1 MAVKLELYR
10 VFKEVAETGNI
21 SLAAKNLYISQSAVS
36 QSIKQLETALQARLF
51 ARSPRGVSLT
61 WEGQMLYQYVRS
73 ALGLL
78 ATGEDKLS
86 QAQQLLLGT
95 LTIGASDTV
104 TSFFLTPYLEAFH
117 RQHPGIRLK
126 IVSGRSAKVLSML
139 KSGAVDIAFASSPTD
154 PAALHTWSCFATHS
168 VFVAGSGYDCD
179 FDHVYTR
186 QEIAEFPLI
195 LLERKASSRI
205 YVEQFFQQHG
215 VSIKPEIELGS
226 HNLLISL
233 ARIGL
238 GVACVTEEFS
248 QSGLGRGVILPLRTD
263 FEIPPRSVCMCTLRD
278 VAPTSAANRFM
289 DFISESDKMAYDLG
303 HSYHFTNV

>member
-36 QSIKQLETALQARLF
+36 QSVKQLETALQARLF

-104 TSFFLTPYLEAFH
+104 TSFFLTPFLETFH

-139 KSGAVDIAFASSPTD
+139 KSGAVDIAFASSPSD
-154 PAALHTWSCFATHS
+154 SSLATWSCFATHAI
-168 VFVAGSGYDCD
+168 FVAGSGYGCD

-186 QEIAEFPLI
+186 QEIADFPLI
-195 LLERKASSRI
+195 LLERKASSR
-205 YVEQFFQQHG
+205 VFLEQYFLQSG
-215 VSIKPEIELGS
+215 ITLTPEIELS
-226 HNLLISL
+226 SRSLLVSL
-233 ARIGL
+233 AKIGL
-238 GVACVTEEFS
+238 GVAGVTLEFV
-248 QSGLGRGVILPLRTD
+248 QDALLSGDIRLLKTD
-263 FEIPPRSVCMCTLRD
+263 FTIPSRSVDMCTLQD
-278 VAPTSAANRFM
+278 VSPTAAASAFM
-289 DFISESDKMAYDLG
+289 EMVRREAR
-303 HSYHFTNV
+303 